1 MTDLKSNIVKWVD
14 QGLAMLLSHTAKGRS
29 ERIILV
35 VAIASYLV
43 HLSLIFLA
51 NQGYIPSRSGFLTNP
66 IAAIYTP
73 FSFILVFEVYMLI
86 FYLPRSTSFYIGKQY
101 EIITLIIIRR
111 IFKDIGNLELQTDW
125 FNNKNDLQFTYDAIT
140 SLLLFGL
147 IYLFY
152 LKVQQRENAG
162 QPKNAVSDR
171 AIRFVFLKKCLS
183 LLLVPVLVVLAFF
196 SFLSWADLALHD
208 QFLGMTALAK
218 VNNVFFDEFFTILII
233 VDVLLLLTSFF
244 YSDRFHTIIRN
255 SGFVISTILIK
266 LSFSVSGII
275 NNALIVGAVI
285 FGLLILLLHNM
296 YERDEVRKMTAP

>member
-29 ERIILV
+29 ERVILV

-125 FNNKNDLQFTYDAIT
+125 FNNKNDLQFTYDAVT
-140 SLLLFGL
+140 SLPPYPTLG
-147 IYLFY
+147 
-152 LKVQQRENAG
+152 
-162 QPKNAVSDR
+162 
-171 AIRFVFLKKCLS
+171 VFII
-183 LLLVPVLVVLAFF
+183 PV
-196 SFLSWADLALHD
+196 
-208 QFLGMTALAK
+208 
-218 VNNVFFDEFFTILII
+218 
-233 VDVLLLLTSFF
+233 
-244 YSDRFHTIIRN
+244 
-255 SGFVISTILIK
+255 
-266 LSFSVSGII
+266 
-275 NNALIVGAVI
+275 
-285 FGLLILLLHNM
+285 ILLLPVKLAVLGLIATGHVILGGVVFIIAKVVGVGIGAFLFETCKPKLLQIPLFARVYTAWMRWVVWAHALTDPIKRRIRARIRLMTRHRPNKTL
-296 YERDEVRKMTAP
+296 RIFRLVQRIRRVRARPA